1 MWDGECSVWASPIAW
16 TGRAVCWEPLGQ
28 HLQVFPW
35 LCPPRPLG
43 GVPILLTEHG
53 STWQCP
59 GSQEERACENLLPF
73 SFSKHRTLSSSVPF
87 QPYWVL
93 LSQRYL
99 LLWKISKI
107 YKSQEDSATIN
118 PHAPI
123 TPVHQW
129 LLCGYFPFTCIRHSL
144 PQVIIK
150 QRLNISVLCF
160 PETKHPEFCQWG
172 EGFRALTSFRAA
184 FPCCLSFRIYTPAL
198 GVHGPTSPRPGKDSV
213 V

>member
-16 TGRAVCWEPLGQ
+16 SGRAVCLGQ

-87 QPYWVL
+87 QPCWVL

-123 TPVHQW
+123 TPVHSPVIALW
-129 LLCGYFPFTCIRHSL
+129 LFSFHLYPPLPSPGYH
-144 PQVIIK
+144 K
-150 QRLNISVLCF
+150 AK
-160 PETKHPEFCQWG
+160 TKHFC
-172 EGFRALTSFRAA
+172 FM
-184 FPCCLSFRIYTPAL
+184 LSR
-198 GVHGPTSPRPGKDSV
+198 D
-213 V
+213 